1 MANEQLEAISG
12 MGEAC
17 GVGGSQLGL
26 GGRVDEMTSWGG
38 KLAGLI
44 RAAERPSHRAAERP
58 SVRAQGRMSRQRPLQ
73 RDCDCTDSDGEA
85 IPRNGVVAG
94 SNVQV
99 PLQGLL

>member
-1 MANEQLEAISG
+1 MANEQLEAMSG
-12 MGEAC
+12 MGEEC

-44 RAAERPSHRAAERP
+44 RAAERP